1 MLKRV
6 LLAVSLVL
14 AFAGFSF
21 AAQAVPGDV
30 LVIFNNNSQSG
41 SKVSA
46 ASLKTSGE
54 HFSQVSYAAAQMSA
68 KISKVYDAIS
78 ESQNDIAVLLHSD
91 TKSEQ
96 ELLKEVLARP
106 DVKGASLNYIARPLA
121 TPNDKYYTQGKLWG
135 MDAIKANKLWERG
148 HTGSDSIYV
157 AVIDTGLYANSG
169 TLHED
174 LSANIDTAH
183 SGGFDI
189 NGNFTAGE
197 AGFTDKSKG
206 SYAYGHGTHVAG
218 TIGAVGNNN
227 LGVVGVNWNVKI
239 IMLNAYV
246 NDGKEWGF
254 PDDLTVAAL
263 NEIVRL
269 KKSGVNIVALNMS
282 LGGYGNDAP
291 SDISNSKNPSWAA
304 LKAVSDADIA
314 ICLAAGN
321 EDIRVGY
328 PAPFNDQSG
337 NDAFKK
343 GDYCYPASF
352 LNIPNKIVVAAAS
365 QDVTGKIIR
374 SASALGNYEAG
385 SNYGDKVDITAPGS
399 CIASTV
405 PNDYTFY
412 GESEVVETGVN
423 NYASWPGT
431 SMATPHV
438 AGAVALL
445 KSIYAKATA
454 SQIRQSLLEGADTN
468 YCANDADNESYYIAD
483 SQSYTRDVTSKYGFL
498 DLENALAKLKEVM
511 ERNSGADDP
520 VDEDGDGIYEDLG
533 DTITP
538 SWTNSVSTFYSE
550 AFDSNNRTFKSVT
563 PSSTQPVNGYS
574 ASNPVEFSNQKLI
587 AGTYIYV
594 KMTSTLEASSS
605 QVHGA
610 AAASINAVTVISD
623 SDAASGK
630 ITINPE
636 YLYDPSDTSK
646 NVSIPA
652 GTYTLQ
658 ATTAGTSASD
668 ASALAL
674 QASGLY
680 FADYNI
686 SSGGG
691 SGGETSS
698 HNSSSSSGCDAGLL
712 GLSALVILACALKKR
727 KA

>member
-14 AFAGFSF
+14 AFAGLSF

-46 ASLKTSGE
+46 ASLKASGE
-54 HFSQVSYAAAQMSA
+54 HFSQVSYAASQMSA

-106 DVKGASLNYIARPLA
+106 DVKGASLNYIAQPLA
-121 TPNDKYYTQGKLWG
+121 SPNDKYYVDGSMWG
-135 MDAIKANKLWERG
+135 MDAIKANKLWEQG
-148 HTGSDSIYV
+148 YTGSDSIYV
-157 AVIDTGLYANSG
+157 AVIDTGLYASSG

-197 AGFTDKSKG
+197 AGFIDKSKG
-206 SYAYGHGTHVAG
+206 TYAYGHGTHVAG

-246 NDGKEWGF
+246 TDGKEWGF
-254 PDDLTVAAL
+254 PDSLTVAAL

-269 KKSGVNIVALNMS
+269 KKSGVNIAALNMS
-282 LGGYGNDAP
+282 LGGYGNEAP
-291 SDISNSKNPSWAA
+291 SDISNSQNAYWAA

-321 EDIRVGY
+321 ENIRTGY

-337 NDAFKK
+337 TFVK
-343 GDYCYPASF
+343 GNYSYPASF
-352 LNIPNKIVVAAAS
+352 LNIPNKIVIAAAS

-374 SASALGNYEAG
+374 SASALGNHEAG
-385 SNYGDKVDITAPGS
+385 SNYGDKVDIAAPGS
-399 CIASTV
+399 FIASTV

-445 KSIYAKATA
+445 KSIYANATA
-454 SQIRQSLLEGADTN
+454 SQIRQALLEGADAN
-468 YCANDADNESYYIAD
+468 YCANDADNESYYID
-483 SQSYTRDVTSKYGFL
+483 GSQSYTRDVTSKYGFL

-520 VDEDGDGIYEDLG
+520 VDEDGDGYYEDLG

-563 PSSTQPVNGYS
+563 PSSSQPVNGYS

-605 QVHGA
+605 QVHSA

-636 YLYDPSDTSK
+636 YLYKPDDTSK

-668 ASALAL
+668 ANALAI

-686 SSGGG
+686 SSDGG
-691 SGGETSS
+691 SNSETSS
-698 HNSSSSSGCDAGLL
+698 HNSSSSSGCDAGFL

-727 KA
+727 RA